1 MDIDLLKRLV
11 EAHGIAGREENLRPI
26 VTEAMRPLVDDINID
41 HMGNI
46 VGHKKGDGKTRAV
59 VMGHIDEIG
68 FLVRHIDKQGF
79 LRVLPVGGWDART
92 MMAQRVMVHGRK
104 DLPGLFGIPKPTH
117 ILTDEERKRTLEVTD
132 YYIDLGLPY
141 EKVVEL
147 VEVGDWVTMW
157 QDMVEIGDFYS
168 SKTMDDRVGVF
179 VMLEALRQAK
189 STTADIYAVATVQEE
204 VGLRGAQASAFGINA
219 TVGLALDVT
228 LAVDTPG
235 IPEHEQVTR
244 IGAGTA
250 IKIMDSSAISDPRL
264 VQFCRKL
271 AGERNIKYQLEILPR
286 GGTDA
291 GGIQRAG
298 GGAPVITVSIPTRY
312 IHSVIE
318 SVNKSDLQASV
329 DLVAAWMEE
338 VHKFGA

>member
-1 MDIDLLKRLV
+1 MDIGLLKRLV

-26 VTEAMRPLVDDINID
+26 VIDAMRPLVDDISID

-46 VGHKKGDGKTRAV
+46 VGHRKGDGKTRAV

-79 LRVLPVGGWDART
+79 LRVLPVGGWDSRT

-179 VMLEALRQAK
+179 VMLEALRQTK

-312 IHSVIE
+312 IHSVVE